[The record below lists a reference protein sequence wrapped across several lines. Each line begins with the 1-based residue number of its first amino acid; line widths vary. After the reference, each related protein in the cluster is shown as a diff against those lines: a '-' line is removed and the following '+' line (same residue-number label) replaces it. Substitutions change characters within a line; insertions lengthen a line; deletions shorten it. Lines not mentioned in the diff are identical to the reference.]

1 MDPNGVTR
9 FRCTWRRYGRRVIRW
24 LLVLVLALVVG
35 ACSSADDD
43 EPEDASAPSLR
54 FDQIQV
60 LGTHNSYHQR
70 IDDDVFGLLE
80 AFDADLAAS
89 IDYEHPPLTEQL
101 ADLGARQLE
110 LDVFADPDGGL
121 FADRHIGT
129 LLGRPVESGV
139 AELDEP
145 GFKVLHVQEID
156 YESSCVT
163 FVACL
168 EEVEAWSASEP
179 DHLPVVILVEVKD
192 DPIPDPAA
200 VGFVTPHVIT
210 ADDLAALDEEIRS
223 VVDDDGV
230 FAASEH
236 EHEWPSVD
244 DLRGQ
249 LVFAL
254 DNENHVRDLY
264 GGDLL
269 FVSGGGAFLKL
280 NDPVADAERIRSA
293 VEDGILVR
301 TRADADT
308 RQARSGDTAMRDAAL
323 ASGAQLISSDYL
335 RADERLGDYSVQ
347 LPDGAVARCNPVS
360 APPGCV
366 APEG

>member
-1 MDPNGVTR
+1 VTK
-9 FRCTWRRYGRRVIRW
+9 W
-24 LLVLVLALVVG
+24 LAVLALAG
-35 ACSSADDD
+35 LAACSSGGDDD
-43 EPEDASAPSLR
+43 GAEPAPSPVR

-80 AFDADLAAS
+80 AFDAGLAAS
-89 IDYEHPPLTEQL
+89 LDYDHPSLTEQL
-101 ADLGARQLE
+101 DELGARQLE
-110 LDVFADPDGGL
+110 LDVFADPEGGL

-200 VGFVTPHVIT
+200 VGFVTPHVVT

-230 FAASEH
+230 FTAAEH
-236 EHEWPSVD
+236 EGAWPSVD

-254 DNENHVRDLY
+254 DNENEIRDLY
-264 GGDLL
+264 AGDLL

-280 NDPVADAERIRSA
+280 NDPVADADRIRAA

-308 RQARSGDTAMRDAAL
+308 VQARSGDTTMRDAAL

-335 RADERLGDYSVQ
+335 RADSRFTDYSVQ
-347 LPDGAVARCNPVS
+347 LPGGAVARCNPVS
-360 APPGCV
+360 APTGCV
-366 APEG
+366 APDG